1 VKSLLSPILIPV
13 HLAIAVSVMFNLL
26 VASAA
31 ETPPA
36 SENRQQPRLL
46 TPHSLHIATCAH
58 KFRPL
63 GPGDIS
69 VPPQIAPNIATIR
82 MELQLGETA
91 VESPRICSL
100 CATSGLTTL
109 LPAKNGSVL
118 NNQCV
123 DRTLEPL
130 SVWKLQDCEFCQFLF
145 QCLPAAYRTG
155 IPTEERFGLVFKTGH
170 QFVYDAGVVVRA
182 LSYDK
187 IEERNLRLE
196 YSQFVSGKK
205 EPYSVIVLLPN
216 EQWSG
221 IEPTSPMVDYDMVS
235 GWLKTPAPVD
245 LIAPYKRKV
254 AGQHRLTNV
263 TPSRM
268 NSWDRARSGVLDL
281 KLTVID
287 CTTRLLVILPQG
299 KHYITLSYVWGQST
313 GQIRRGT
320 ARRPDSRFGA
330 GRRTN
335 SNNSDVNSGATL
347 LPSPLPLTIEDS
359 IKVCKALRYRYLW
372 VDRYCIPQQDHQM
385 RARQIQQ
392 MDDIYRGSSLTLIAC
407 AGEDPH
413 YGLPGVTRP
422 RAPSPSVHMGSRGCL
437 RMVPTVHDI
446 YSSIWASRAWTYQ
459 EAVLAQRR
467 LFFTDRQ
474 VYFESNDS
482 VDSELTT
489 LAPVVTRVL
498 DPRIYS
504 QVTSS
509 TYSGD
514 IYECIQE
521 FTRRTL
527 SFPSDA
533 MNALSGILTY
543 YGRERDIHHLWGI
556 PYSDHTLASIDEP
569 PRKRVVTFEESL
581 RWYATSGHVRRDGFP
596 SWSWAGWFDEVNW
609 RSWRSDLKPP
619 SAPFEQGPMSI
630 EVELTSG
637 RLLSWAEY
645 QAQWAELNDSSRS
658 ETADQLTRF
667 IHVEAFV
674 SPITKK
680 DVTGQNVEESA
691 WNTMSVETTQEA
703 IQLPFEHFSIPAQ
716 NANTV
721 NLPTVFQHDSLLALH
736 FPCWE
741 ETGKERSGSLLVIRD
756 RGDHWERI
764 TLLEDEERRLKHAK
778 KTRMKIRLG

>member
-1 VKSLLSPILIPV
+1 
-13 HLAIAVSVMFNLL
+13 M
-26 VASAA
+26 
-31 ETPPA
+31 
-36 SENRQQPRLL
+36 
-46 TPHSLHIATCAH
+46 
-58 KFRPL
+58 
-63 GPGDIS
+63 D
-69 VPPQIAPNIATIR
+69 
-82 MELQLGETA
+82 LQLGETA
-91 VESPRICSL
+91 VKSPRICSL
-100 CATSGLTTL
+100 CATSGLSTL
-109 LPAKNGSVL
+109 LPAKKGSVL
-118 NNQCV
+118 NKECV

-130 SVWKLQDCEFCQFLF
+130 STWNPRGCDFCQFLF
-145 QCLPAAYRTG
+145 QCLPLAYRTG
-155 IPTEERFGLVFKTGH
+155 PTTEDRFSLVFKTGH

-182 LSYDK
+182 LSYDE

-196 YSQFVSGKK
+196 YSHFVPGKK
-205 EPYSVIVLLPN
+205 EPYSVIVLLPH
-216 EQWSG
+216 EQWSE
-221 IEPTSPMVDYDMVS
+221 ITPTSPMVDFDMVS

-245 LIAPYKRKV
+245 LIAPYRRKV
-254 AGQHRLTNV
+254 AGQHRHANT
-263 TPSRM
+263 TPARM

-287 CTTRLLVILPQG
+287 CTTRSLVILPRG
-299 KHYITLSYVWGQST
+299 KQYITLSYVWGQAT

-330 GRRTN
+330 GRRAL
-335 SNNSDVNSGATL
+335 SNNSDVNSEGTL

-407 AGEDPH
+407 AGDDPH

-422 RAPSPSVHMGSRGCL
+422 RAPSPSVNMGSRGCL
-437 RMVPTVHDI
+437 QMVPTVHDI
-446 YSSIWASRAWTYQ
+446 YSSTWASRAWTYQ
-459 EAVLAQRR
+459 EAVLAQSR

-474 VYFESNDS
+474 VYFESNES
-482 VDSELTT
+482 VESELTT

-514 IYECIQE
+514 VYECIQE
-521 FTRRTL
+521 YSRRTL

-543 YGRERDIHHLWGI
+543 YGRERGIHHLWGV
-556 PYSDHTLASIDEP
+556 PYSDRTPASIDEP

-581 RWYATSGHVRRDGFP
+581 RWYAKSDHVRRDGFP
-596 SWSWAGWFDEVNW
+596 SWSWVGWFDEVNW
-609 RSWRSDLKPP
+609 QSWRSDLKPP
-619 SAPFEQGPMSI
+619 SAPFEQGPMSV

-645 QAQWAELNDSSRS
+645 QARWAELNDSSRS
-658 ETADQLTRF
+658 DTAEQLTRF
-667 IHVEAFV
+667 IHVGAFV
-674 SPITKK
+674 SRITTMTL
-680 DVTGQNVEESA
+680 TGEHVQESV
-691 WNTMSVETTQEA
+691 WNTLGLETTDDT
-703 IQLPFEHFSIPAQ
+703 IPLPLELFSTPLQ
-716 NANTV
+716 NANV
-721 NLPTVFQHDSLLALH
+721 ISGPTVTHDDTLLALH
-736 FPCWE
+736 FQCWE
-741 ETGKERSGSLLVIRD
+741 DAGKERSGSVLLIREK
-756 RGDHWERI
+756 GDHWERVA
-764 TLLEDEERRLKHAK
+764 LLDDDERLLTQVK